1 MGASR
6 LGVLIGVLS
15 GVSSG
20 AVPRCFGM
28 SFLGWMCWEAL
39 WFLTFLTKVFGCH
52 RIPFDFRSRSRG
64 QKNARPR
71 AHFSQY
77 SLALLVLTGWAPVP
91 ARPLNWCFFVLAPVL
106 YSSGA
111 FVIVMGAL
119 WPGLGSS
126 SLAQLEERTSACRL
140 ACM

>member
-39 WFLTFLTKVFGCH
+39 WLLTFLTKVFGCH
-52 RIPFDFRSRSRG
+52 RIPFDFRSRFRG

-71 AHFSQY
+71 AHLSQY

-91 ARPLNWCFFVLAPVL
+91 ARPLDWCFFVLAPVL

-111 FVIVMGAL
+111 FAIVMG
-119 WPGLGSS
+119 GL
-126 SLAQLEERTSACRL
+126 L
-140 ACM
+140 